1 MHKSISIKG
10 ARQNNL
16 NNISVDIP
24 RDQIT
29 VITGVSGSGKSTLAF
44 DVIYGEGQRRFLES
58 LSSSYAKRYIPQLK
72 KPDID
77 YITGLSP
84 VVSIEQKT
92 GVPNPRSTVGTMS
105 DIYDYVRLLFATV
118 GTPHCPHCR
127 DELTVKTP
135 AQIAEHIVTKLEG
148 QRVEIYAPVKKLYGE
163 DYSVLFDEIRE
174 KGYRMYRIDGVMHD
188 ASENIEL
195 DEHTPYDMK
204 VLVDKFLV
212 SREVYKSL
220 VRSVEDGLKLGEG
233 FLHIAIAG
241 DSAGVE
247 TESDAHVH
255 VMAPFYR
262 GFGCVEHQLVV
273 GELLPHYFSFNDA
286 DSACRTCLGLGVYK
300 YAKPEL
306 MIDNPDRS
314 IRKGA
319 LNERIYKMNNP
330 KAWRNMVIYSMAQHF
345 GIDLDVPLRGMPKR
359 DYDLLFY
366 GTKGARFPFLG
377 TETND
382 QAPWIQQHVGKMFTF
397 DGIVGEIDRW
407 YRNSRKKQDVKGY
420 EESMFKK
427 VMVEH
432 TCPECRGTRLKSER
446 LLVTI
451 GGLTVH
457 EACTMPIDELLPR
470 LGHLVVPERLQS
482 VGVPILHELTSRI
495 KLLIDIGIGYLSLNR
510 RSDSISGGEAQR
522 IRLSTQIGSGLM
534 GMLYVLDEPSIGL
547 HPRDGRR
554 VIETLKKLRDTGNT
568 VIVVEHDVE
577 TIAEA
582 DHVIEIGPGPG
593 IHGGNIVAQG
603 TIKDLRKHPD
613 SLTGQYL
620 SGRRTIPLPAKRRQC
635 DGRVLRIVGARENT
649 LRNIDV
655 EIPLGMFVC
664 ATGVSGSGKSSLVNQ
679 VLYKKLAHLFQDVRI
694 IPGEHDALEG
704 HEQINNVI
712 SIDQS
717 PIGRM
722 PTSNPATYVG
732 LFDRIRSLYAS
743 LPESVERGY
752 TETQF
757 SFNAK
762 GGRCEECKGYG
773 TITTALQF
781 MPDVE
786 TVCPSCKGAR
796 YTADTLEIKYK
807 DKTINDILNMSIE
820 DAEVFF
826 QDEKLIVH
834 KLNILNQLGLGYL
847 QLGQSATIMSGGE
860 AQRIKLAAEL
870 GKIKRGAHNL
880 YILDEPTTGLHL
892 ADIQKLLDCLNRLV
906 DAGHTVLVIEH
917 NLDVI
922 KVADHIIDLG
932 PEAGRG
938 GGLVV
943 AQGTPEQVMEEP
955 SSHTGACLKAYL
967 KERGELREVP
977 VV

>member
-16 NNISVDIP
+16 KNISVDIP

-92 GVPNPRSTVGTMS
+92 GTPNPRSTVGTMS

-127 DELTVKTP
+127 EALAVKTP

-148 QRVEIYAPVKKLYGE
+148 KLVEIYAPVTKLYGE

-174 KGYRMYRIDGVMHD
+174 KGYRLYRIDGVIHD
-188 ASENIEL
+188 ASNNIEL
-195 DEHTPYDMK
+195 DEHTEYEMK

-212 SREVYKSL
+212 SREIYKSL
-220 VRSVEDGLKLGEG
+220 VRSVEEGLKIGEG
-233 FLHIAIAG
+233 FLHIAVDREELEEDEGEA
-241 DSAGVE
+241 
-247 TESDAHVH
+247 
-255 VMAPFYR
+255 FYR
-262 GFGCVEHQLVV
+262 DFGCEQHQLVV

-306 MIDNPDRS
+306 MIDYPDRS
-314 IRKGA
+314 IRRGA
-319 LNERIYKMNNP
+319 LSERIYKMNNP

-345 GIDLDVPLRGMPKR
+345 GVDLDVSLREMSKR
-359 DYDLLFY
+359 DYDLLFH
-366 GTKGARFPFLG
+366 GTKGERFPFLG

-397 DGIVGEIDRW
+397 DGIVGDIDRW

-432 TCPECRGTRLKSER
+432 TCPECSGTKLKPER

-451 GGLTVH
+451 GGMTVH

-470 LGHLVVPERLQS
+470 LHSLVIPERLQS
-482 VGVPILHELTSRI
+482 VGVPILHELAGRI

-547 HPRDGRR
+547 HPRDGRK

-620 SGRRTIPLPAKRRQC
+620 SGRRTIPLPAKRRQP

-655 EIPLGMFVC
+655 DIPLGMFVC
-664 ATGVSGSGKSSLVNQ
+664 ATGVSGSGKSSLINQ
-679 VLYKKLAHLFQDVRI
+679 VLYKKLANLFQDVRI
-694 IPGEHDALEG
+694 IPGAHDSLEG
-704 HEQINNVI
+704 YELLSNVI

-732 LFDRIRSLYAS
+732 LFDRIRTLYAS

-762 GGRCEECKGYG
+762 GGRCEECKGFG

-796 YTADTLEIKYK
+796 YTSETLEIKYR
-807 DKTINDILNMSIE
+807 DKTINDILSMSIE
-820 DAEVFF
+820 DAEPFF
-826 QDEKLIVH
+826 QDEKLVAH

-943 AQGTPEQVMEEP
+943 AQGTPEQVMAE
-955 SSHTGACLKAYL
+955 SASHTGACLKAYL
-967 KERGELREVP
+967 QERGELHEVP
-977 VV
+977 VG

>member
-1 MHKSISIKG
+1 
-10 ARQNNL
+10 
-16 NNISVDIP
+16 
-24 RDQIT
+24 
-29 VITGVSGSGKSTLAF
+29 
-44 DVIYGEGQRRFLES
+44 
-58 LSSSYAKRYIPQLK
+58 
-72 KPDID
+72 
-77 YITGLSP
+77 
-84 VVSIEQKT
+84 
-92 GVPNPRSTVGTMS
+92 
-105 DIYDYVRLLFATV
+105 
-118 GTPHCPHCR
+118 
-127 DELTVKTP
+127 
-135 AQIAEHIVTKLEG
+135 
-148 QRVEIYAPVKKLYGE
+148 
-163 DYSVLFDEIRE
+163 
-174 KGYRMYRIDGVMHD
+174 
-188 ASENIEL
+188 
-195 DEHTPYDMK
+195 
-204 VLVDKFLV
+204 
-212 SREVYKSL
+212 
-220 VRSVEDGLKLGEG
+220 
-233 FLHIAIAG
+233 
-241 DSAGVE
+241 
-247 TESDAHVH
+247 
-255 VMAPFYR
+255 
-262 GFGCVEHQLVV
+262 
-273 GELLPHYFSFNDA
+273 
-286 DSACRTCLGLGVYK
+286 
-300 YAKPEL
+300 
-306 MIDNPDRS
+306 
-314 IRKGA
+314 
-319 LNERIYKMNNP
+319 
-330 KAWRNMVIYSMAQHF
+330 
-345 GIDLDVPLRGMPKR
+345 
-359 DYDLLFY
+359 
-366 GTKGARFPFLG
+366 
-377 TETND
+377 
-382 QAPWIQQHVGKMFTF
+382 
-397 DGIVGEIDRW
+397 
-407 YRNSRKKQDVKGY
+407 
-420 EESMFKK
+420 
-427 VMVEH
+427 
-432 TCPECRGTRLKSER
+432 
-446 LLVTI
+446 
-451 GGLTVH
+451 
-457 EACTMPIDELLPR
+457 
-470 LGHLVVPERLQS
+470 
-482 VGVPILHELTSRI
+482 
-495 KLLIDIGIGYLSLNR
+495 
-510 RSDSISGGEAQR
+510 
-522 IRLSTQIGSGLM
+522 
-534 GMLYVLDEPSIGL
+534 LYVLDEPSIGL

-603 TIKDLRKHPD
+603 TIKDLRQHPD

-620 SGRRTIPLPAKRRQC
+620 SGRRTIPLPAKRRQS

-655 EIPLGMFVC
+655 DIPLGLFVC
-664 ATGVSGSGKSSLVNQ
+664 ATGVSGSGKSSLINQ
-679 VLYKKLAHLFQDVRI
+679 VLYKKLAHLFHDVRI

-732 LFDRIRSLYAS
+732 LFDRIRSLFAS
-743 LPESVERGY
+743 LPESVERGF

-820 DAEVFF
+820 DAEAFF
-826 QDEKLIVH
+826 KDEKLIAH

-955 SSHTGACLKAYL
+955 ASHTGACLKAYL
-967 KERGELREVP
+967 QERGELREIP
-977 VV
+977 VG